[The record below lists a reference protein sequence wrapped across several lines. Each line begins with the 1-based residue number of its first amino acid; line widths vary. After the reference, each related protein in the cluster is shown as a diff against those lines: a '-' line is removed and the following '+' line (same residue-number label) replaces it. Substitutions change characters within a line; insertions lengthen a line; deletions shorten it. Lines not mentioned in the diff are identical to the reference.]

1 MMSPELRSEWQALK
15 RNESIHQSH
24 IDQWWREMEQH
35 KDALEAL
42 IEMMPKTGSVLR
54 GALMLVVLQMSVNML
69 GRQLDEIE

>member
-1 MMSPELRSEWQALK
+1 MMMPEQRSEWQALK

-35 KDALEAL
+35 KEAIEAL
-42 IEMMPKTGSVLR
+42 IELMPKTGSVLR
-54 GALMLVVLQMSVNML
+54 CALMLVCLQLSVNML